1 MAFRNLLRA
10 AVAALVVVLAACGGD
25 DAAEPDAPSTSS
37 ALSDATTATPAT
49 TTAPEATVA
58 PAASTT
64 APAATTAATTGP
76 PIASSER
83 IVAIGEEWVLADLLA
98 LGVTPIASTATV
110 ADVGLQGIEGFDLS
124 VIEVLPATELSL
136 EQLAALRP
144 DRIVTLQFWV
154 DQVGASQMEGIA
166 ELVVIPDNLPPED
179 QLAFLGAAFGR
190 EAEAAATTA
199 EVSAARS
206 DARERI
212 GDGCVVSLA
221 TVYSGPSV
229 AAWVAPVW
237 AQPTSV
243 VEAGCTL
250 LPSPA
255 EAPGDRNGRAFLSL
269 ELTGLLSAPTLVLLQ
284 TESVE
289 GETAAL
295 EQMQADPLWQSL
307 PAVQADRVIVLDRLG
322 YAGSIGLVRFY
333 DDLATGITAQ

>member
-1 MAFRNLLRA
+1 MSSWNLPRVA
-10 AVAALVVVLAACGGD
+10 AVAVVLALAACGGD
-25 DAAEPDAPSTSS
+25 DGAEPDAPPVTS
-37 ALSDATTATPAT
+37 APIATTAAPASTSAADT
-49 TTAPEATVA
+49 TVE
-58 PAASTT
+58 PAASTSSL
-64 APAATTAATTGP
+64 PATTAAATAP
-76 PIASSER
+76 PTASSER
-83 IVAIGEEWVLADLLA
+83 IVAIGEEWVLADLLS
-98 LGVTPIASTATV
+98 LGI
-110 ADVGLQGIEGFDLS
+110 
-124 VIEVLPATELSL
+124 
-136 EQLAALRP
+136 P

-154 DQVGASQMEGIA
+154 DQVGASRMEGIS
-166 ELVVIPDNLPPED
+166 EVVVIPDNLPPED

-190 EAEAAATTA
+190 DAEAAATTA

-206 DARERI
+206 DAQERI

-250 LPSPA
+250 LPSSA

-307 PAVQADRVIVLDRLG
+307 PAVLADRVIVLDRLG
-322 YAGSIGLVRFY
+322 YAGSAGLIRFY
-333 DDLATGITAQ
+333 DDLATAITEQ